1 MIPYILAA
9 GPEAVAAGFGAAVAM
24 VLLGTFVLRWYRM
37 RQEYAL
43 LRIAMEKGIAPQ
55 MNPALPQWLISLR
68 QGVLIATLGLA
79 IAGIG
84 AISWNMASGIEK
96 PEPQGISAATLPAE
110 INEPAP
116 PPPPPQAEPGRRGGR
131 GPEPRDNP
139 RPPRPRDVAMERWDR
154 AQAQIN
160 ISMSMVGGG
169 LILVLLGV
177 VRIAFVPAEKR
188 FSVPISR

>member
-1 MIPYILAA
+1 MIPHILAA
-9 GPEAVAAGFGAAVAM
+9 GPEAVAAGFAAAVAT
-24 VLLGTFVLRWYRM
+24 VLLGTFFLRWYRM
-37 RQEYAL
+37 RQEYTL

-84 AISWNMASGIEK
+84 ATSWNMAAKVEK
-96 PEPQGISAATLPAE
+96 PDTQVNATTLPATVD
-110 INEPAP
+110 EPAP
-116 PPPPPQAEPGRRGGR
+116 PPPPAPEAGRRGGR
-131 GPEPRDNP
+131 GPEPREAP

-154 AQAQIN
+154 AQAQVN

-188 FSVPISR
+188 FSLPAAR